1 MLSFVVLLSNNRDFV
16 REMEKKIFR
25 DMGSNMMIFQNN
37 RVWERWVVV
46 LWVMVL
52 SKKRDF
58 IREIEKYGFV
68 YVAAK

>member
-1 MLSFVVLLSNNRDFV
+1 MLCCYLRREIFV
-16 REMEKKIFR
+16 REMEKKMFR
-25 DMGSNMMIFQNN
+25 DMGSNVMIFQNN

-58 IREIEKYGFV
+58 ITEMEKYGFV

>member
-1 MLSFVVLLSNNRDFV
+1 MSSVVLLSKTKDFV
-16 REMEKKIFR
+16 REMEKEMFR

-46 LWVMVL
+46 LWVMLL

-58 IREIEKYGFV
+58 IREMEKYGFV

>member
-1 MLSFVVLLSNNRDFV
+1 MLSFVVLLSKKRDFV
-16 REMEKKIFR
+16 REMKKEMFR
-25 DMGSNMMIFQNN
+25 DMGSNKMIFQNN

-58 IREIEKYGFV
+58 IIEMEKYGFV
-68 YVAAK
+68 YVATK